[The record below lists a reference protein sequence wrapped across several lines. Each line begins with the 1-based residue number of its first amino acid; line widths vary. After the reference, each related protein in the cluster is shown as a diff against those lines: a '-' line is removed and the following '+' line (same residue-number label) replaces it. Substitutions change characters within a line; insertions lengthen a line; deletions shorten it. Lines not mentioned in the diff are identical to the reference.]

1 MAVSGLLLMTFLTSF
16 EWNLN
21 YCRSS
26 TIALALHATKYKD
39 FRRSSVFNQWEAIKS
54 FHNAWWDNFCLN
66 SLPSVKRTPIP
77 RNYFPLYIFERR
89 RVLLHYWITIIIE
102 INYQMIARM
111 ILINKTRKRIAARCS
126 TCFVFIGY
134 FQESSP
140 RTASSITT
148 KKKKWARN
156 KDTRKRNEFFNL
168 YNLL

>member
-1 MAVSGLLLMTFLTSF
+1 MTFLTSF

-26 TIALALHATKYKD
+26 TIALALHATRYKD

-89 RVLLHYWITIIIE
+89 RVLLRYWITIIIE

-148 KKKKWARN
+148 KKKRN
-156 KDTRKRNEFFNL
+156 EQETKTRKRNEFFNL